1 MYGWFLA
8 HFPDF
13 YSVDP
18 NPNYIENYP
27 VAAKWTLQKGHGE
40 GVTYRSLLDHL
51 QFDDVCWRPYEEHRK
66 IQGFE
71 EVFWYSGWITCSVV
85 RVYRHLPERVLRQ
98 YKYVQT
104 ILRHPTNVVDLRP
117 PQIVQAFIEF
127 RTHTLNEP
135 DWGESAGKETWRMR
149 DGYVL
154 WYITV
159 SQQMK
164 SISLHSNESDTRRE
178 ALLIPMTWLE
188 IGRASCRE
196 RV

>member
-1 MYGWFLA
+1 VQRWFLL
-8 HFPDF
+8 HFSDF

-18 NPNYIENYP
+18 NPNYIKNYP

-154 WYITV
+154 WYTTV
-159 SQQMK
+159 SHPQ
-164 SISLHSNESDTRRE
+164 ILPPFPGDLPRPANEE
-178 ALLIPMTWLE
+178 QIIAHQWE
-188 IGRASCRE
+188 Q
-196 RV
+196 